1 MIDRRGGL
9 DGARMGFSRYQEAG
23 VRQQAHR
30 PVLITDAARSQGDQ
44 LRSREVRYIVMMSI
58 RAVCL
63 IVGAILVGVK
73 APLLW
78 LWLPLCAAGMV
89 LIPWLAVILA
99 NDRPPKEQH
108 RLSARLGRSHK
119 SDEPPRSLPAEPRE
133 ARVID
138 AEP

>member
-1 MIDRRGGL
+1 MKN
-9 DGARMGFSRYQEAG
+9 
-23 VRQQAHR
+23 HR
-30 PVLITDAARSQGDQ
+30 PILITDAARSQNDQ
-44 LRSREVRYIVMMSI
+44 LRSREVRYVVMMSI

-63 IVGAILVGVK
+63 ILGAILLGAD

-78 LWLPLCAAGMV
+78 LWLPLCGIGMV
-89 LIPWLAVILA
+89 LIPWLAVLLA

-108 RLSARLGRSHK
+108 RLFTRLRRTEQI
-119 SDEPPRSLPAEPRE
+119 DPPPRSLPAEPR